1 MILSENRF
9 PLFRITRIDLPRR
22 VGVLVCRQPTKIER
36 KMPDYLR
43 LEAFRATPLVR
54 EPFPHLI
61 VSGFIGPAALAA
73 VNADYPKI
81 STSGSF
87 PVDQVE
93 FGPAFQILLDELESD
108 AFREAFEEK
117 FGLDLS
123 GRPTVTTVRGRCDA
137 RDGKIH
143 TDSTSKIITVL
154 IYMNESWR
162 DAGGRL
168 RLLRSA
174 DNLND
179 IIAEVPPVAG
189 TLLAFKRSDNSWHG
203 HEPFAGERR
212 VIQFNWLTSEGNR
225 QIAML
230 RHHTSASFKRVLQM
244 ILPNRA

>member
-1 MILSENRF
+1 
-9 PLFRITRIDLPRR
+9 
-22 VGVLVCRQPTKIER
+22 
-36 KMPDYLR
+36 MPGYLR
-43 LEAFRATPLVR
+43 LDAFRDTPLVP
-54 EPFPHLI
+54 EPFQHLI
-61 VSGFIGPAALAA
+61 VSGFVGSAALAA
-73 VNADYPKI
+73 INADYPKI

-87 PVDQVE
+87 PVDQVK
-93 FGPAFQILLDELESD
+93 FGPAFQTLLDELESD
-108 AFREAFEEK
+108 EFRDAFEQK

-143 TDSTSKIITVL
+143 TDSASKIITVL
-154 IYMNESWR
+154 IYMNASWEQ
-162 DAGGRL
+162 AGGRL

-179 IIAEVPPVAG
+179 IIVEVPPVAG

-230 RHHTSASFKRVLQM
+230 RHHTSAAVKRVLQT
-244 ILPNRA
+244 LRPGRA

>member
-1 MILSENRF
+1 MS
-9 PLFRITRIDLPRR
+9 
-22 VGVLVCRQPTKIER
+22 G
-36 KMPDYLR
+36 YLR
-43 LEAFRATPLVR
+43 LNAFRSTPLVK

-61 VSGFIGPAALAA
+61 VPGFVGPQALEAI
-73 VNADYPKI
+73 NADYPKI

-87 PVDQVE
+87 PVDQVS
-93 FGPAFQILLDELESD
+93 FGPAFRTLLDELESD
-108 AFREAFEEK
+108 AFRDAFEAK
-117 FGLDLS
+117 FGLDLA

-143 TDSTSKIITVL
+143 TNSTSKIITVL
-154 IYMNESWR
+154 IYMNETWGE
-162 DAGGRL
+162 AGGRL

-179 IIAEVPPVAG
+179 IIVEVPPLAG

-203 HEPFAGERR
+203 HEPFAGKRR

-230 RHHTSASFKRVLQM
+230 RHHTSAAFKRMLQS

>member
-1 MILSENRF
+1 
-9 PLFRITRIDLPRR
+9 
-22 VGVLVCRQPTKIER
+22 
-36 KMPDYLR
+36 MPGYLR
-43 LEAFRATPLVR
+43 LEAFRATPLVK
-54 EPFPHLI
+54 EPFEHLI
-61 VSGFIGPAALAA
+61 VSGFVGPAALAA
-73 VNADYPKI
+73 INADYPKI

-87 PVDQVE
+87 PVDQVGY
-93 FGPAFQILLDELESD
+93 GPSFQTLLDELESD

-154 IYMNESWR
+154 IYMNESWEQ
-162 DAGGRL
+162 ACGRL

-179 IIAEVPPVAG
+179 IITEVPPVAG
-189 TLLAFKRSDNSWHG
+189 TMLAFKRSDNSWHG

-244 ILPNRA
+244 ILPGRASLHRSAARNVELPQESVAARQE

>member
-1 MILSENRF
+1 
-9 PLFRITRIDLPRR
+9 
-22 VGVLVCRQPTKIER
+22 
-36 KMPDYLR
+36 MPGYLR
-43 LEAFRATPLVR
+43 LEAFRDTPLVR
-54 EPFPHLI
+54 EPFQHLI
-61 VSGFIGPAALAA
+61 VSGFIGPAALNAI
-73 VNADYPKI
+73 NADYPKI

-87 PVDQVE
+87 PVDQVSY
-93 FGPAFQILLDELESD
+93 GAAFQTMLDELESEE
-108 AFREAFEEK
+108 FREAFEEK

-154 IYMNESWR
+154 IYMNESWEQ
-162 DAGGRL
+162 AGGRL

-174 DNLND
+174 GDLND
-179 IIAEVPPVAG
+179 IIVEVPPVAG

-230 RHHTSASFKRVLQM
+230 RHHTSAAFKRMLQT
-244 ILPNRA
+244 LRPGRA

>member
-1 MILSENRF
+1 
-9 PLFRITRIDLPRR
+9 
-22 VGVLVCRQPTKIER
+22 
-36 KMPDYLR
+36 MPGYLR
-43 LEAFRATPLVR
+43 LDAFRDTPLVQ
-54 EPFPHLI
+54 EPFQHLI
-61 VSGFIGPAALAA
+61 VSGFVGSAALAA
-73 VNADYPKI
+73 INADYPKI

-87 PVDQVE
+87 PVDQVG
-93 FGPAFQILLDELESD
+93 FGPAFQTLLDELESD
-108 AFREAFEEK
+108 EFRDAFEQK
-117 FGLDLS
+117 FSLDLS

-154 IYMNESWR
+154 IYMNASWEQ
-162 DAGGRL
+162 AGGRL

-179 IIAEVPPVAG
+179 IIVEVPPVAG

-212 VIQFNWLTSEGNR
+212 VIQFNWLTSESNR

-230 RHHTSASFKRVLQM
+230 RHHTSAAVKRVLQT
-244 ILPNRA
+244 LRPGRA